1 MAFGLSGTS
10 DENKQY
16 NNLSGTSSTAANL
29 GLQDLGESSGFM
41 SSILSGDPTKIA
53 QVLSPQIKAIQDQG
67 QQKLQTN
74 SQFGN
79 RGGGTN
85 ASNQTTGDQTRSGV
99 QNMISSLTG
108 SAVSGLSQQGSSTLN
123 SGMSGFGTAFSE
135 AQAMDPWTKLMG
147 LGNSAGEIVGGAFK
161 GGYF

>member
-1 MAFGLSGTS
+1 MAFGFGGTS
-10 DENKQY
+10 DENQQY
-16 NNLSGTSSTAANL
+16 QNLSGTSSTAANL
-29 GLQDLGESSGFM
+29 GLSDLNSSSGFM
-41 SSILSGDPTKIA
+41 QAILSGDPAKIG

-74 SQFGN
+74 AQFGN

-85 ASNQTTGDQTRSGV
+85 ASNQTTGDQTRTGV

-108 SAVSGLSQQGSSTLN
+108 SAVSGLSTQGTSTLN
-123 SGMSGFGTAFSE
+123 SGMSGFGTSFNE

-147 LGNSAGEIVGGAFK
+147 LGEAAGKVAGAFI
-161 GGYF
+161 